1 MAAKK
6 YPYSAS
12 KTVRVS
18 DKFSQRSTNLG
29 IPKQAF
35 TSTMSGGV
43 FDHLT
48 KEDAGFQ
55 EKLAHRRRTNVSF
68 TNFDRT
74 RGRDNS
80 MYYISDGYNLQK
92 PAQPSEFD
100 RFLQMKL

>member
-1 MAAKK
+1 MTLNMT
-6 YPYSAS
+6 S
-12 KTVRVS
+12 
-18 DKFSQRSTNLG
+18 
-29 IPKQAF
+29 PKQAF
-35 TSTMSGGV
+35 SSTMSGNIFNQV
-43 FDHLT
+43 T

-80 MYYISDGYNLQK
+80 MYYISDGYNLSK
-92 PAQPSEFD
+92 PAPPTEFD